1 MVEANL
7 VIVITELHLYS
18 HLAFVKGV
26 YGPFE
31 SADSA
36 RKWIKE
42 KGLASGDNEGWHIC
56 ELHDGFRAPLK
67 NGAE

>member
-1 MVEANL
+1 MSEANL
-7 VIVITELHLYS
+7 VIVITEVHLYS

-31 SADSA
+31 SADAA

-56 ELHDGFRAPLK
+56 QLH
-67 NGAE
+67 GAFQRP

>member
-1 MVEANL
+1 MSEANL
-7 VIVITELHLYS
+7 VIVVTELHLYS

-31 SADSA
+31 SADAA

-42 KGLASGDNEGWHIC
+42 KGLGCGDTEGWHIC
-56 ELHDGFRAPLK
+56 KLHATSKAP
-67 NGAE
+67 